1 MRSSPNTT
9 ASHLLRRYRAS
20 VGRRGH
26 VFSQG
31 PSPAWHRWK
40 RIFCIPAEYACGWDL
55 HGVHEIT
62 NEQCFG
68 GVLTFY
74 LVATAWATA
83 RRRDAKTGILDWVCA
98 SGGIGARYL
107 GPDLRGGGREQ
118 LNRGERWNPCGNVL
132 FPWLRRSAFCRGGR
146 SYALARRCF
155 WRAAYC
161 AASVADVLCGVYRL
175 FLLVFGTATSVPGV
189 IAQDG
194 DSFSAGCP
202 AADLDDFLAG
212 SRVVH
217 ECVQKDFVTKPSS
230 WEPAWGPQASLA
242 SS

>member
-1 MRSSPNTT
+1 MFW
-9 ASHLLRRYRAS
+9 RRADVLSRGNSMGDCQAP
-20 VGRRGH
+20 RREDGH
-26 VFSQG
+26 SRLG
-31 PSPAWHRWK
+31 
-40 RIFCIPAEYACGWDL
+40 
-55 HGVHEIT
+55 
-62 NEQCFG
+62 
-68 GVLTFY
+68 
-74 LVATAWATA
+74 
-83 RRRDAKTGILDWVCA
+83 CA
-98 SGGIGARYL
+98 SGGMGARYL
-107 GPDLRGGGREQ
+107 GRDLRGRGREQ

-161 AASVADVLCGVYRL
+161 AASVADVLCAVYRL
-175 FLLVFGTATSVPGV
+175 FLLVFGTATTVPGV

-242 SS
+242 C

>member
-55 HGVHEIT
+55 HGVHKIT
-62 NEQCFG
+62 NEQCFWRRAD
-68 GVLTFY
+68 VLSRGNSMGDCQ
-74 LVATAWATA
+74 AP
-83 RRRDAKTGILDWVCA
+83 RREDGHSRVGCA

-107 GPDLRGGGREQ
+107 GRDLRGGGREQ

-175 FLLVFGTATSVPGV
+175 FLLVFGTATTVPDV

-202 AADLDDFLAG
+202 AAGLDDFLAG

-217 ECVQKDFVTKPSS
+217 ECV
-230 WEPAWGPQASLA
+230 
-242 SS
+242 